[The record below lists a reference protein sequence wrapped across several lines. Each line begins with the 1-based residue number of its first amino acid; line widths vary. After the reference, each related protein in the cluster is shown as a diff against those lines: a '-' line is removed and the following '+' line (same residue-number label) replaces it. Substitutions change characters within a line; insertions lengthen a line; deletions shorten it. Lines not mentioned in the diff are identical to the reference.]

1 MYKFKS
7 SVCFIV
13 NFNRQ
18 GDIKV
23 PFYQN
28 LSWKELK
35 TAVYGYCFK
44 INKNLPGKH
53 WFLRTEKTLLSD
65 L

>member
-53 WFLRTEKTLLSD
+53 
-65 L
+65 